1 MSRRV
6 KATLSRFYVRQGLT
20 GKHLR
25 AALRHDLRSLRK
37 QGAITDHGKQ
47 IPTGGGLASC
57 GKKWSELSEG
67 GFYWARRA
75 IHGTPRTW

>member
-25 AALRHDLRSLRK
+25 AAIRHDMRSLRK
-37 QGAITDHGKQ
+37 QGAITNQGKG
-47 IPTGGGLASC
+47 IPVACGLAAC
-57 GKKWSELSEG
+57 GKEWSDLSEG
-67 GFYWARRA
+67 GLYWAKRA
-75 IHGTPRTW
+75 IQGAQRTW